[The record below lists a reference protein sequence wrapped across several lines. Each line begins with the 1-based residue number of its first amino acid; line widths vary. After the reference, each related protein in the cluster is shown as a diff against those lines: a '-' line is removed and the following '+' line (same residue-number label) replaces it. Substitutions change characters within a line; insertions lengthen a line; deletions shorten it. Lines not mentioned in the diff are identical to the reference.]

1 MKNQFPFVVLIT
13 LLCCGTAVAQERVV
27 IPHHQDK
34 PPGPALSPEEAV
46 AKMTVPEGFKVE
58 IVAAEPDI
66 VNPIA
71 MTIDEKGR
79 FWITESLEYPRNAPG
94 PGKDRVK
101 VLEDTD
107 GDGKADSFKVFLD
120 GLNIPSGVAVGF
132 GGVWIANS
140 PDILFVPDADRDAVP
155 DGPAQVVVTGFGRR
169 DTHELPNSLTWG
181 PDGWLYG
188 LNGIFNPA
196 HVRYPKS
203 NPNYEEGHDGFPF
216 DAAMFR
222 IHPRT
227 REFQVFARGVSNPW
241 GIAFNE
247 DGEAFISACVID
259 HLWHITETGYYRR
272 QAGTYPPFTWP
283 IESIVD
289 HKHQKAAYCGIH
301 YFDSDAYP
309 EKYRRRL
316 YMGNIHGNCI
326 NVDRLT
332 RNGSTYKGHG
342 EPDFLSANDAW
353 FMPVVQKTGPDGSL
367 YILDWYDRYHCYQD
381 ARRDPK
387 GIDRLKG
394 RLYRVR
400 YKDTPRKW
408 GYDLAEKTEQ
418 ELIEVLGTPNDYTR
432 WTAQRLLQER
442 RSIQTFY
449 ELLETAVDV
458 NQPKLKRMH
467 AVFAAS
473 ANTDLAPEKF
483 GISGDTAWDDF
494 RGQVNMPEMHAWF
507 TRAMGNE
514 WDRVSSVPSESSRE
528 LLQAVE
534 NWADSNDPLDGHFFR
549 SLYGLEHPNEKRHP
563 KRRLATLVAC
573 SKMKGAP
580 RALLRVLVTGL
591 VGFSDDP
598 LIRKVV
604 WQNLHPLLGAHS
616 DLCVKLLKERQN
628 LDAVIAAGLLP
639 RIVDRILNRRDP
651 DLQSVARL
659 LEIVKSRQSQD
670 GTRAI
675 VSIITQQVQT
685 RQISGKQLEQ
695 LKELMS
701 PGLRAMATSF
711 GQTPDEDDRSL
722 FQDVVL
728 LLTSLQ
734 DEEGLKHARIMF
746 RSDDMPPQTRLA
758 TLKAL
763 VAAGDSGVLTQV
775 GDVIAHPQHTSVA
788 FRADVLGALGPLND
802 DRVAGTVISNFA
814 LLEPELQPRAVELL
828 TQRPLWAKALLAAVG
843 KKDVPF
849 NALNLNQ
856 VRRLNESG
864 DDELKGLVKKHWG
877 TIRSG
882 RDPKRAQLVAEM
894 KQFIRSH
901 PGDAIKGIPVF
912 KKVCGQCH
920 KMYGEGAEV
929 GPDITRNG
937 RNSFDQLLSNVF
949 DPSLVIGAA
958 YQARTIVT
966 TEGRSLTGLPV
977 EESEQRVILKVQGG
991 KLETIPRGEIEIF
1004 KVSELSMMPE
1014 QLEKQL
1020 KPDELAD
1027 LFAYITLD
1035 RPPTDPNARQLPGVR
1050 VFERRDSTDPK
1061 EFTAL
1066 VQQIAPGFT
1075 TDACGELG
1083 VGLVPDHF
1091 GRLAVRTHPLNQRT
1105 PCILHGEF
1113 DIPADR
1119 KSTLRVNVSHDPRG
1133 DWMLIVKANGQ
1144 PQLSG
1149 RVVGKET
1156 TTDGWATH
1164 LIDLSHFAGR
1174 KVKIEL
1180 LNQPTGWSWEFA
1192 YWSGVEIRSE

>member
-1 MKNQFPFVVLIT
+1 MANLLRLLLLSGLVLTMAT
-13 LLCCGTAVAQERVV
+13 LLPAQQKVV

-107 GDGKADSFKVFLD
+107 GDGKADKFTVFLD

-203 NPNYEEGHDGFPF
+203 NPNYKEGHDGFPF

-272 QAGTYPPFTWP
+272 QAGAYPPFTWP

-408 GYDLAEKTEQ
+408 GFDLAKQ
-418 ELIEVLGTPNDYTR
+418 SDDELINILGAPNDYTR
-432 WTAQRLLQER
+432 MTAQRLLQEDP
-442 RSIQTFY
+442 QAKTY
-449 ELLETAVDV
+449 HELLNRIVF
-458 NQPKLKRMH
+458 LKSHAHKMH
-467 AVFAAS
+467 AMFAVAGMS
-473 ANTDLAPEKF
+473 RFKPEDLAYAIGYQFEQDADAVAWAMRLMFSDKRNRQRLEKDASPF
-483 GISGDTAWDDF
+483 DSKRSRVYKEMPAAA
-494 RGQVNMPEMHAWF
+494 RLQVVIGLCRLPPTSATMQTLLEVLS
-507 TRAMGNE
+507 
-514 WDRVSSVPSESSRE
+514 VS
-528 LLQAVE
+528 
-534 NWADSNDPLDGHFFR
+534 D
-549 SLYGLEHPNEKRHP
+549 
-563 KRRLATLVAC
+563 
-573 SKMKGAP
+573 
-580 RALLRVLVTGL
+580 
-591 VGFSDDP
+591 DDP
-598 LIRKVV
+598 LITQIMWR
-604 WQNLHPLLGAHS
+604 NLHPLLEEHATEFIEAIDSLSAGSTAALPLMS
-616 DLCVKLLKERQN
+616 PRVRKSA
-628 LDAVIAAGLLP
+628 AVQSLLP
-639 RIVDRILNRRDP
+639 RVFDRILGQREFDAELIANAFQRLRRASHSVTQECL
-651 DLQSVARL
+651 DLLSRRIQTGEIKGDRL
-659 LEIVKSRQSQD
+659 QKLTVR
-670 GTRAI
+670 
-675 VSIITQQVQT
+675 
-685 RQISGKQLEQ
+685 ISGELRDMAKAYAKPANPILQGTLE
-695 LKELMS
+695 
-701 PGLRAMATSF
+701 R
-711 GQTPDEDDRSL
+711 
-722 FQDVVL
+722 VVL
-728 LLTSLQ
+728 LLTTMKDPAGMDQ
-734 DEEGLKHARIMF
+734 ARGMF
-746 RSDDMPPQTRLA
+746 RSSDTPPSSRLA
-758 TLKAL
+758 AL
-763 VAAGDSGVLTQV
+763 NALIAAGDPDVLS
-775 GDVIAHPQHTSVA
+775 SVDHVLWFQNNQSSA
-788 FRADVLGALGPLND
+788 FHADVLASLGAIND
-802 DRVAGTVISNFA
+802 ERVAGSVISNFDR
-814 LLEPELQPRAVELL
+814 LEPELQPRAVELL
-828 TQRPLWAKALLAAVG
+828 TQRPVWARALLAAIG
-843 KKDVPF
+843 EKQVPAS
-849 NALNLNQ
+849 ALNLNQ
-856 VRRLNESG
+856 VRRLNET
-864 DDELKGLVKKHWG
+864 DDDDLKALVRKHWG
-877 TIRSG
+877 IIRSG
-882 RDPKRAQLVAEM
+882 RDPKRAELIAEM
-894 KQFIRSH
+894 KQFVRSH

-977 EESEQRVILKVQGG
+977 EETEQRVILKVQGG

-1020 KPDELAD
+1020 KPDELAN
-1027 LFAYITLD
+1027 LFAYLTLD
-1035 RPPTDPNARQLPGVR
+1035 RPPNDPQARQLAGVR
-1050 VFERRDSTDPK
+1050 VVERRDSTDSK
-1061 EFTAL
+1061 EFAAIIQN
-1066 VQQIAPGFT
+1066 VAPGFT

-1083 VGLVPDHF
+1083 VGLITEHF

-1105 PCILHGEF
+1105 PCTLHGEF
-1113 DIPADR
+1113 EIPADK

-1133 DWMLIVKANGQ
+1133 DWLLIVKVNGE

-1149 RVVGKET
+1149 KPVGKDT

-1164 LIDLSHFAGR
+1164 LVDLSNFAGK

-1180 LNQPTGWSWEFA
+1180 LNQPSGWSWEFA
-1192 YWSGVEIRSE
+1192 YWGSVEIRAE